1 MRLSL
6 IKRTVAEFLGTA
18 GLLIA
23 IVASALL
30 VVQYEPQLSLLALLV
45 HAMAVGFALFA
56 LIAIF
61 SPIADAHFNPALS
74 VVMVF
79 RRSLPFYE
87 LPFYLVAQCAGAAV
101 GVLLAHMMFTTFVS
115 FETTHLLSI
124 SGIDRSSNAVLIA
137 EGVFTYLFMLV
148 LVSTIQNNPSR
159 TALAAGLFVSA
170 AIISSPS
177 AGFMNPAVTFG
188 RIFTSSMA
196 GINPDSSVSVC
207 CRAAVCCHHGGWHH
221 RLDDIRTE
229 KRNILNPVTSLSWL
243 TLVLSVAVLMV
254 LAAGLVVMARGGEV
268 SRAYSQKFM
277 RWRVALQLAAII
289 AFAVHMMMTSW

>member
-23 IVASALL
+23 IVSSALL

-56 LIAIF
+56 LIALF
-61 SPIADAHFNPALS
+61 APMSDAHFNPALS
-74 VVMVF
+74 LVMVF

-87 LPFYLVAQCAGAAV
+87 LPFYIVAQCAGAVV

-124 SGIDRSSNAVLIA
+124 SGIDRSAGAVLIA
-137 EGVFTYLFMLV
+137 EGVFTYLFVLL

-159 TALAAGLFVSA
+159 VALSAGLFVSA
-170 AIISSPS
+170 AIVSSPS
-177 AGFMNPAVTFG
+177 GAFLNPAVAFG

-196 GINPDSSVSVC
+196 GINPDSFVQY
-207 CRAAVCCHHGGWHH
+207 
-221 RLDDIRTE
+221 
-229 KRNILNPVTSLSWL
+229 
-243 TLVLSVAVLMV
+243 VAV
-254 LAAGLVVMARGGEV
+254 
-268 SRAYSQKFM
+268 
-277 RWRVALQLAAII
+277 QLFAAIMAGGTI
-289 AFAVHMMMTSW
+289 AWMTAGHNKGKA

>member
-45 HAMAVGFALFA
+45 HAIAVGLALFA

-61 SPIADAHFNPALS
+61 APIADAHFNPALS

-87 LPFYLVAQCAGAAV
+87 LPFYLVAQCAGAVV

-115 FETTHLLSI
+115 FETTHLLTFF
-124 SGIDRSSNAVLIA
+124 SGVDRSSNAVLIA
-137 EGVFTYLFMLV
+137 EGAFTYLFMLV

-177 AGFMNPAVTFG
+177 GAFMNPAVTLG
-188 RIFTSSMA
+188 RIFTSSSIA
-196 GINPDSSVSVC
+196 GINPDSF
-207 CRAAVCCHHGGWHH
+207 
-221 RLDDIRTE
+221 
-229 KRNILNPVTSLSWL
+229 
-243 TLVLSVAVLMV
+243 VLYVAV
-254 LAAGLVVMARGGEV
+254 
-268 SRAYSQKFM
+268 
-277 RWRVALQLAAII
+277 QLFAAIMAGGTI
-289 AFAVHMMMTSW
+289 AWMTAGKKKGNS

>member
-196 GINPDSSVSVC
+196 GINPDSSV
-207 CRAAVCCHHGGWHH
+207 
-221 RLDDIRTE
+221 LY
-229 KRNILNPVTSLSWL
+229 
-243 TLVLSVAVLMV
+243 VAV
-254 LAAGLVVMARGGEV
+254 
-268 SRAYSQKFM
+268 
-277 RWRVALQLAAII
+277 QLFAAIMAGGTI
-289 AFAVHMMMTSW
+289 AWMTSGQKKGTS

>member
-45 HAMAVGFALFA
+45 HAIAVGLALFA

-61 SPIADAHFNPALS
+61 APIADAHFNPALS
-74 VVMVF
+74 LVMVF

-87 LPFYLVAQCAGAAV
+87 LPFYLVAQCAGAVV

-115 FETTHLLSI
+115 FETTHLLSM

-177 AGFMNPAVTFG
+177 GAFMNPAVTLG

-196 GINPDSSVSVC
+196 GINSDSSV
-207 CRAAVCCHHGGWHH
+207 
-221 RLDDIRTE
+221 LY
-229 KRNILNPVTSLSWL
+229 
-243 TLVLSVAVLMV
+243 VAV
-254 LAAGLVVMARGGEV
+254 
-268 SRAYSQKFM
+268 
-277 RWRVALQLAAII
+277 QLFAAIMAGGTI
-289 AFAVHMMMTSW
+289 AWMTSGKKKGNS

>member
-45 HAMAVGFALFA
+45 HAIAVGLTLFA
-56 LIAIF
+56 LIALF
-61 SPIADAHFNPALS
+61 APMADAHFNPALS

-87 LPFYLVAQCAGAAV
+87 LPFYIVAQCAGAVV

-115 FETTHLLSI
+115 FETTHLLSM
-124 SGIDRSSNAVLIA
+124 SGIDRSATAVLIA
-137 EGVFTYLFMLV
+137 EGVFTYLFVLV

-177 AGFMNPAVTFG
+177 GAFMNPAVTFG
-188 RIFTSSMA
+188 RIFTSSIA
-196 GINPDSSVSVC
+196 GINSDSF
-207 CRAAVCCHHGGWHH
+207 A
-221 RLDDIRTE
+221 LY
-229 KRNILNPVTSLSWL
+229 
-243 TLVLSVAVLMV
+243 VAV
-254 LAAGLVVMARGGEV
+254 
-268 SRAYSQKFM
+268 
-277 RWRVALQLAAII
+277 QLFAAIM
-289 AFAVHMMMTSW
+289 AGGTLAWMTTGQKKGSS